1 MEKTTMKQRRYFR
14 FLQELPGVHKRR
26 HYNDTQEAEQRL
38 AMPHHCSGVSC
49 GRQVPHRRQALLR
62 IGWVSLL
69 LLLLLAL
76 TVVPVSANSAAWQ
89 RTTAQS
95 NPATAVAAK
104 VYITLG
110 TLSPLFQSSINHQ
123 LPTAVNNAITSIV
136 GTLPAK
142 DRGWAQQMATT
153 LFQPSATLTGL
164 TRQSNGLL
172 ATLQINLYQGDPHPI
187 NASVLTSFSV
197 ASATSVL
204 VTAHPV
210 NGSPTLVNGP
220 ISTFQMLFGQVSNIQ
235 TSTSCGDAALNVGMQ
250 FPITL
255 AQGQA
260 NAQAQT
266 SGLNAPVS
274 QLSLQRPRNLLSKNS
289 AAATDTNSY
298 VEIPASSIAAIGN
311 AIGSFPVNSSETAKN
326 IQVSVQG
333 SDIVVSSDIYDS
345 FWGHI
350 GSAVTLITP
359 TTANGNIAVKVVST
373 TFKLF
378 GFISIPYNSYNQ
390 QIQATLN
397 QKLEGALA
405 GKFYA
410 TSAQIGS
417 NAQIPC
423 VAGNSLLLT
432 GTVSLG

>member
-1 MEKTTMKQRRYFR
+1 MEKMTMKQRRYFR
-14 FLQELPGVHKRR
+14 YLQV
-26 HYNDTQEAEQRL
+26 
-38 AMPHHCSGVSC
+38 
-49 GRQVPHRRQALLR
+49 
-62 IGWVSLL
+62 GWASLL

-76 TVVPVSANSAAWQ
+76 TVAPVSARSAATQ
-89 RTTAQS
+89 STTLQS

-110 TLSPLFQSSINHQ
+110 TLSPLFQSSINNQ
-123 LPTAVNNAITSIV
+123 VPTAVAHAITSIV

-142 DRGWAQQMATT
+142 DQGWAQQMATT

-172 ATLQINLYQGDPHPI
+172 ASLQINLYQGDPHPI
-187 NASVLTSFSV
+187 NASILTSFSV
-197 ASATSVL
+197 ASAASVL

-220 ISTFQMLFGQVSNIQ
+220 ISTFQMPFGQVSSIQ
-235 TSTSCGDAALNVGMQ
+235 TSTTCGDAALNLGMQ

-255 AQGQA
+255 AQA
-260 NAQAQT
+260 NAQVQT
-266 SGLNAPVS
+266 SALNAPVS
-274 QLSLQRPRNLLSKNS
+274 PLPLQHPRNLLSKHS
-289 AAATDTNSY
+289 DLATDTNSY
-298 VEIPASSIAAIGN
+298 IELPATSITAIGST
-311 AIGSFPVNSSETAKN
+311 IGSFPVNSSQTAKN

-333 SDIVVSSDIYDS
+333 SNIVVNSEIYDS

-359 TTANGNIAVKVVST
+359 TTANGNIAVNVIST

-390 QIQATLN
+390 QIQTTLN

-423 VAGNSLLLT
+423 AASNSLLLT
-432 GTVSLG
+432 GTVRLG

>member
-1 MEKTTMKQRRYFR
+1 MEKTTMKQRIYIRY
-14 FLQELPGVHKRR
+14 LQV
-26 HYNDTQEAEQRL
+26 
-38 AMPHHCSGVSC
+38 
-49 GRQVPHRRQALLR
+49 
-62 IGWVSLL
+62 GWVSLL

-76 TVVPVSANSAAWQ
+76 TVAPVSANSTVTQ
-89 RTTAQS
+89 PTTPQS
-95 NPATAVAAK
+95 NPVTAVAAK

-110 TLSPLFQSSINHQ
+110 TLSPLFQSSINNQ
-123 LPTAVNNAITSIV
+123 VPSAVANAITSIV

-142 DRGWAQQMATT
+142 DRGWAQQMANT

-164 TRQSNGLL
+164 TRQSNGLV
-172 ATLQINLYQGDPHPI
+172 ASLQINLYQGDPHPI

-197 ASATSVL
+197 ASASSVL

-210 NGSPTLVNGP
+210 SGSPTLVNGP
-220 ISTFQMLFGQVSNIQ
+220 ISTFQMPFGQVSNIQ
-235 TSTSCGDAALNVGMQ
+235 TSTTCGDAALNVGMQ

-255 AQGQA
+255 AQA
-260 NAQAQT
+260 NAQVQT
-266 SGLNAPVS
+266 SSFNAPVS
-274 QLSLQRPRNLLSKNS
+274 PISLQHPRNLLSKNS
-289 AAATDTNSY
+289 DPATDTNSY
-298 VEIPASSIAAIGN
+298 VEIPASSIAAIGST
-311 AIGSFPVNSSETAKN
+311 IGSFPVNSSQTAKN
-326 IQVSVQG
+326 IQISVQG
-333 SDIVVSSDIYDS
+333 SNIVVTSDIYDS

-350 GSAVTLITP
+350 GSAVTVITP

-390 QIQATLN
+390 QIQTTLN

-410 TSAQIGS
+410 TTAQIGS
-417 NAQIPC
+417 NALIPC
-423 VAGNSLLLT
+423 AASNSLLLT

>member
-1 MEKTTMKQRRYFR
+1 MKQRRYLR
-14 FLQELPGVHKRR
+14 FLQ
-26 HYNDTQEAEQRL
+26 A
-38 AMPHHCSGVSC
+38 
-49 GRQVPHRRQALLR
+49 
-62 IGWVSLL
+62 GWASLL

-76 TVVPVSANSAAWQ
+76 TVAPVSANS
-89 RTTAQS
+89 TASQS
-95 NPATAVAAK
+95 NPVTAVAAK

-110 TLSPLFQSSINHQ
+110 TLSPLFQSSINNQ
-123 LPTAVNNAITSIV
+123 VPSAVNNAITSIV
-136 GTLPAK
+136 GSLPAQ
-142 DRGWAQQMATT
+142 DRSWAQQMATT

-172 ATLQINLYQGDPHPI
+172 ASLQINLYQGDPHPI

-197 ASATSVL
+197 ASASSVL

-220 ISTFQMLFGQVSNIQ
+220 ISTFQIPFGQVSNIQ
-235 TSTSCGDAALNVGMQ
+235 TSTTCGDAALNIGMQ

-255 AQGQA
+255 AQTNTQG
-260 NAQAQT
+260 QT

-274 QLSLQRPRNLLSKNS
+274 PTSLQHSRNLLSKHS
-289 AAATDTNSY
+289 VAATGTNSY
-298 VEIPASSIAAIGN
+298 VEIPASSIAAIGSS
-311 AIGSFPVNSSETAKN
+311 IGSFPVNSSQTAKN

-350 GSAVTLITP
+350 GSAITLITP
-359 TTANGNIAVKVVST
+359 TTANGNIAVNVVST

-390 QIQATLN
+390 QIQTTLN

-410 TSAQIGS
+410 TTAQIGS
-417 NAQIPC
+417 NALIPC
-423 VAGNSLLLT
+423 AASNSLLLT